1 MGKLS
6 PKREGKITGSMVGAA
21 IGVNPNC
28 SRQKAYRLIKKI
40 EIFEGNQFTDW
51 GNDHEKDAILSF
63 EAITGEIV
71 ENSHD
76 EVFLERDNLGITPDG
91 NTSTHYIEAKCPF
104 SLKIPDEVPPHYMA
118 QAQMGMELADLSKC
132 YFIYWT
138 PEKTRIF
145 EIERSKAYWDEITP
159 LIEDFNECLKTDTPP
174 KRAKKPIIKS
184 KIKQEIIHG

>member
-21 IGVNPNC
+21 IGVNPHC
-28 SRQKAYRLIKKI
+28 SRQKAYRVIKKI
-40 EIFEGNQFTDW
+40 EVFEGNEFTDW

-91 NTSTHYIEAKCPF
+91 NTETHYIEAKCPY
-104 SLKIPDEVPPHYMA
+104 SLKIPDEIPPHYMA
-118 QAQMGMELADLSKC
+118 QGQMGMELTDIDLC

-138 PEKTRIF
+138 PDKTRIF
-145 EIERSKAYWDEITP
+145 EVERSRAYWEEITP
-159 LIEDFNECLKTDTPP
+159 LIDAFNECLKTDTPP
-174 KRAKKPIIKS
+174 KRAKKPNIKAV
-184 KIKQEIIHG
+184 IKQEIIHG